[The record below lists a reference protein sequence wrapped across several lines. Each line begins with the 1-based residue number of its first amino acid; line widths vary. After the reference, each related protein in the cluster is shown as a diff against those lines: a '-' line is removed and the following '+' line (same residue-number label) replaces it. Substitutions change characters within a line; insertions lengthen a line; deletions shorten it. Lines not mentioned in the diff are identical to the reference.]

1 MIAWLKDLDGRYLHI
16 NRRYATDLNTTAE
29 RLYGRTDPELPARE
43 TVDGPR
49 RQYADDGLEEPLQ
62 LEYSIPAFE
71 ARPTLTAIRFAVRA
85 PDGQPVGICGVAA
98 PVSEAR
104 LAHDEAARLM
114 EIERGSR
121 LGSAAARSEPLEKWE
136 VGTEAA
142 GATGVDSGPAWA
154 QQLEDELEA
163 SRARAEQAEADA
175 AHFRH
180 DEVEGEL
187 EAARARAEQAEADA
201 AHFRVEVEGELEAAR
216 ARAEQAEADAAH
228 LRVEVEGELEAARAR
243 AEQAEADA
251 AHLRV
256 EVEGELEAA
265 RARAEQAEADAA
277 HFRDMAE
284 RASQELLAISSRAA
298 SNAEPELAG
307 KLVDQVGQLQQE
319 LEQTR
324 AELEQAR
331 AEGRAAH
338 EEIGAELEQARA
350 EARASQEEAH
360 AELEQARAEGRAAQE
375 EIGAELEQARAEV
388 RATHEDL
395 VAALSEREQAR
406 EEREQAR
413 TEAERSRLAAAEAR
427 TAAIAAQEEL
437 EAARIGHAQATAE
450 LTDRLRERDTRIGSL
465 HAPAALVS
473 GLSADL
479 QRAIASE
486 RERGKELTR
495 ALDQLVARLADLEP
509 GE

>member
-1 MIAWLKDLDGRYLHI
+1 VIAWLKDLEGRYLHI
-16 NRRYATDLNTTAE
+16 NRRYAADLNTSAE
-29 RLYGRTDPELPARE
+29 RLRGRADSELPARE

-71 ARPTLTAIRFAVRA
+71 ARPTLTALRFAVRA
-85 PDGQPVGICGVAA
+85 LDGQPVGICGVAA
-98 PVSEAR
+98 PMNEAR
-104 LAHDEAARLM
+104 LAHEEAARLM

-121 LGSAAARSEPLEKWE
+121 LGSAAMPPEPLEKWE
-136 VGTEAA
+136 AGTEAA
-142 GATGVDSGPAWA
+142 DAPGVDSGPAWA
-154 QQLEDELEA
+154 KQLEDELEA

-180 DEVEGEL
+180 DHVEGEL

-201 AHFRVEVEGELEAAR
+201 ARFRVEVEAELEAAR
-216 ARAEQAEADAAH
+216 ARAEQAEADAA
-228 LRVEVEGELEAARAR
+228 RFRMEVDGELEAARAR
-243 AEQAEADA
+243 AAQAEADA
-251 AHLRV
+251 T
-256 EVEGELEAA
+256 
-265 RARAEQAEADAA
+265 
-277 HFRDMAE
+277 HFREMAE
-284 RASQELLAISSRAA
+284 RASQELLAISSRVA
-298 SNAEPELAG
+298 SDAEPELAG
-307 KLVDQVGQLQQE
+307 ELADHVGALQQE
-319 LEQTR
+319 LQQTR
-324 AELEQAR
+324 
-331 AEGRAAH
+331 
-338 EEIGAELEQARA
+338 
-350 EARASQEEAH
+350 

-375 EIGAELEQARAEV
+375 EIRGELERTRAEARASQQDAYAELEEARAEV
-388 RATHEDL
+388 RATHEEL
-395 VAALSEREQAR
+395 VTAVSEREQAR

-450 LTDRLRERDTRIGSL
+450 LTDRLRQQDTRIDSL
-465 HAPAALVS
+465 HAPVAHVS

-486 RERGKELTR
+486 RERGDELTR

-509 GE
+509 AE